1 MRPCYTFTLG
11 GHSDHQTSE
20 SSSILKVLRCCPDP
34 LTPGQLGLGRP
45 EMTDRKLAAPVPRL
59 TQPTQRK
66 PLGTR
71 LALASSGQLQLGI
84 LAGHKPGQAIPWNPR
99 NHSPPLPTIRPLQ
112 SWRLVTAAR
121 GASTGT
127 SGAAPRTPAG
137 SGQREHTLGAR
148 LLWPAGL
155 APAATSDSPGPSR
168 WSAPTPP
175 SPSLKDRPREG
186 MWEAGPLKV

>member
-11 GHSDHQTSE
+11 GPSDHQTSK

-34 LTPGQLGLGRP
+34 LTPGQLGLSRP
-45 EMTDRKLAAPVPRL
+45 EMTDRKSAAPVPRL
-59 TQPTQRK
+59 TQPTRRK

-84 LAGHKPGQAIPWNPR
+84 LAGHKPGQAIPWNLQT
-99 NHSPPLPTIRPLQ
+99 HSPPLPTIRPLQ
-112 SWRLVTAAR
+112 AWRLVTAAR

-127 SGAAPRTPAG
+127 SGAAPRTPAR

-155 APAATSDSPGPSR
+155 APM
-168 WSAPTPP
+168 
-175 SPSLKDRPREG
+175 RPQTAQDQAGGRHPRLPLPHSREG
-186 MWEAGPLKV
+186 IWEAGPLKA